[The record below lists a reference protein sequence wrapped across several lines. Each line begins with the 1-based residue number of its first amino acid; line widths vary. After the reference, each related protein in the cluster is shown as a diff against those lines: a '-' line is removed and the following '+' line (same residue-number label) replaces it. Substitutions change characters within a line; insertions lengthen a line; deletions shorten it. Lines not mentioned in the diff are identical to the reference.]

1 MAFDLPFENRNIR
14 EARNKLTRPRTEEE
28 LDPWGATV
36 RTQVPAVRAGSVHTP
51 LVPSVA
57 PTRTMSMA
65 ERIDAF
71 NRSSIYGAPEPGSIA
86 DELGLQSEVS
96 PTQTAAVNR
105 TDVTAPYI
113 PLDEAGFSLSL
124 PGVTDRPPEAPTQQP
139 YQVDPMFA
147 DTPPTVDASAER
159 MRNVLA
165 GNIPGETLSG
175 YNMMPPVLKEFAM
188 ERYEADWQKTQKAL
202 ERADSRVSGFQTAL
216 DALDFTSAYFGG
228 SIVDAWNSVKSA
240 VGGDF
245 SPMEER
251 FQEGWSFGGKEEPTE
266 IGYGMSPDFAK
277 KDLGAGD
284 HVQRFFGNEWD
295 KMRDTANR
303 QQERS
308 GKTRFFSELLLPFEA
323 GAAATLTRT
332 GFNLV
337 RATPAFAMTASRAGA
352 EGLFTAS
359 AATVKRMAAVSD
371 YPSWMWNEPHAW
383 EPAFRQQGGIVIP
396 NSMGQAQLDEF
407 GLLLDEKANI
417 FAGPLRSMPEVT
429 SSIATSNTPLVR
441 FALKMSGINPS
452 VDMASISPA
461 GKLLVAMNMQKVAS
475 EEMINTALLAGYD
488 RHARVGGTVW
498 LPGPIRRGLGG
509 GLPLQKISD
518 EGFYGDTGAL
528 WQDVFASP
536 RSERFNLSANE
547 IRMIDDYNSITNIE
561 IPRMLDEVGIS
572 AAERANPKS
581 EWYVPR
587 NVLEIKNLA
596 DDIRVDYERIQ
607 NNPQLARTYEDIMD
621 GFDAG
626 VRYDID
632 PRRTLELHMRWAY
645 RKIIKKQFTDE
656 LESQGISHTSKEMVG
671 SLRADR
677 YRAAMDYVR
686 VLATKRRRVAS
697 AIRTA
702 LKHESVAKTTL
713 NEKERAARIT
723 VQDVDMLDQI
733 IQTTTYPDLDAPRA
747 WAKAT
752 ASSVRLQEAVIR
764 KLERARDR
772 ADKQLSL
779 AIGREAGTERGMLAL
794 QGLYND
800 LEQVL
805 DNVTVT
811 PHLSDDEVRTALKG
825 PRKFREAVESGR
837 PITEIKMTERQKG
850 KYFQAKYGLRK
861 IDTKLQTAS
870 RRFRNEGDAIEEVT
884 DLRDSIDDA
893 LEMARADLAV
903 AKKNLNADE
912 SLVRRNKRTTT
923 FRQGQQS
930 ARQRQL
936 ARTQSRSKA
945 NQGRVRRASERL
957 EDVRG
962 RRQMLES
969 IRDALDA
976 QLVEGKAELNV
987 ARNGGLNADGTYV
1000 LADDGLPI
1008 GYRAAMKYYRDRL
1021 TAHADGALWGKK
1033 QGDKITV
1040 GQWQNRWFTHSDATL
1055 IDEYF
1060 KKNNVALISENTAV
1074 KGLSILANSVRFLS
1088 AVGDFAMPFIQG
1100 QLVLATNPE
1109 AWAKMTLRH
1118 YQAWFDP
1125 TVQAKLVSE
1134 NLADYQ
1140 QLARMGI
1147 PIGDPEFFSAM
1158 QAGQGLSAG
1167 AVLEFLPKGEE
1178 FRRLARLGGRQ
1189 TFGRFQSSY
1198 NAGLG
1203 HARMLLYKG
1212 ARESWSG
1219 TEDELAQYVR
1229 NLTGGLDARAL
1240 GVSPGARQA
1249 ENLWLAFSP
1258 RLLRSTIAIVADG
1271 ILKPTSPQG
1280 RRALRTL
1287 GFWLA
1292 GAHGIYVLSGLRMGK
1307 DWDEL
1312 AEGLNPL
1319 NGKRYLSHQING
1331 DWVGI
1336 GGQVRAMSQLIWG
1349 LTMGAYQEPSSLWAP
1364 NLQENPLLRF
1374 VSGRG
1379 AVGLNIVGGAVEAG
1393 TGGKVNAL
1401 QYDDVDGPLDY
1412 LAHLGT
1418 SALPFVV
1425 QGILEG
1431 EQWPTAGAAAVGAR
1445 TSPETPYDRRR
1456 THRAAALRR
1465 RGVEVGEYLTDDEWK
1480 KMGADDRVDIDNVI
1494 YANNPEIQTDIEELN
1509 EEWDSDTYYY
1519 QSKQEVIEE
1528 KYVGLLD
1535 ALWDDSYKDGK
1546 YPWGKK
1552 FRERVDGL
1560 RGEKARELKTL
1571 RDSANEFIVA
1581 RDVNT
1586 GERVRMKNPSYD
1598 PRMRSALDDFEE
1610 MEPSEHEFDMA
1621 LAEYIEVMY
1630 GQDSPDEKELM
1641 SLKLVDAAT
1650 PEYQIQ
1656 ELWGEYDYDERERR
1670 ERHLQEKL
1678 GATMLERVKRYLK
1691 KGDPDA
1697 VQQLDADREVLAE
1710 SGYWK
1715 ANETVIQDK
1724 SDYVQRAWTEY
1735 LDEPDPVLKA
1745 SIISKYDHP
1754 AAKSG
1759 NIIRDLINE
1768 RDDIRLAIRS
1778 STPEVTAILL
1788 RHGYGIQAPKD
1799 WEGIVPWL
1807 EYDQKTSG
1815 DSAWIESYPWAGTP
1829 TP

>member
-1 MAFDLPFENRNIR
+1 MSFNLPWVNPNVLNATKRLQRLTPSTPSIPGMPAPAAPFVPETAPAFGDYG
-14 EARNKLTRPRTEEE
+14 
-28 LDPWGATV
+28 PWIPGM
-36 RTQVPAVRAGSVHTP
+36 P
-51 LVPSVA
+51 A
-57 PTRTMSMA
+57 PTRTMGM
-65 ERIDAF
+65 
-71 NRSSIYGAPEPGSIA
+71 A
-86 DELGLQSEVS
+86 DELGLQSQVS
-96 PTQTAAVNR
+96 PAQTVAVNR
-105 TDVTAPYI
+105 TDVAAPYF
-113 PLDEAGFSLSL
+113 PLDEAGFGFGW
-124 PGVTDRPPEAPTQQP
+124 PGVTDRPPDTR
-139 YQVDPMFA
+139 VDTRERGMAEVFGSRDTRTDVPDA
-147 DTPPTVDASAER
+147 DAER
-159 MRNVLA
+159 MGAILA
-165 GNIPGETLSG
+165 GNIPGHVLSG
-175 YNMMPPVLKEFAM
+175 YHLMPPVLKEFAM
-188 ERYEADWQKTQKAL
+188 ERYKADWQKTQEAL
-202 ERADSRVSGFQTAL
+202 ERSDSRVSGFQTFL
-216 DALDFTSAYFGG
+216 DTVDFTSAYFGG
-228 SIVDAWNSVKSA
+228 SMVDAWNSVKSA

-245 SPMEER
+245 APVQER
-251 FQEGWSFGGKEEPTE
+251 FQEGWSVGGRDEPE
-266 IGYGMSPDFAK
+266 SVIRGMAPDFGK
-277 KDLGAGD
+277 KDLGVGD
-284 HVQRFFGNEWD
+284 HIQQFFGNEWD
-295 KMRDTANR
+295 KLQDTANR

-337 RATPAFAMTASRAGA
+337 RATPAFARAGA
-352 EGLFTAS
+352 QGMSTVTR
-359 AATVKRMAAVSD
+359 ATVKQIAAVSD
-371 YPSWMWNEPHAW
+371 YPSWMWEEGYTW
-383 EPAFRQQGGIVIP
+383 EPAFRQRGGIVIP
-396 NSMGQAQLDEF
+396 NSMGQAQLEEF

-417 FAGPLRSMPEVT
+417 FAGPLRSMREVIP
-429 SSIATSNTPLVR
+429 SIATSDTPMLR

-461 GKLLVAMNMQKVAS
+461 GKLLVGMNMQKVAS

-488 RHARVGGTVW
+488 RHGAVGVK
-498 LPGPIRRGLGG
+498 RFFGG
-509 GLPLQKISD
+509 GSPLQKISD

-528 WQDVFASP
+528 WQEVFANP
-536 RSERFNLSANE
+536 RSERFKEFVSGDE

-596 DDIRVDYERIQ
+596 DDLRVNYERIQ
-607 NNPQLARTYEDIMD
+607 NNPELARTYEDIMD

-632 PRRTLELHMRWAY
+632 PRRTLELHLRWAY

-656 LESQGISHTSKEMVG
+656 LESQGISHTSKELVG
-671 SLRADR
+671 TLRADR

-697 AIRTA
+697 AVRTA

-713 NEKERAARIT
+713 NEGERATRIT

-733 IQTTTYPDLDAPRA
+733 IQTTTYPDLDTPRV

-764 KLERARDR
+764 KLDRARDR

-800 LEQVL
+800 LEQIL

-850 KYFQAKYGLRK
+850 KYFQTKYGLRK
-861 IDTKLQTAS
+861 IDAKLQTAS

-903 AKKNLNADE
+903 AKKNLNAAE

-930 ARQRQL
+930 ARKNQLVRQ
-936 ARTQSRSKA
+936 QNRSKA
-945 NQGRVRRASERL
+945 NRGRVMRASERL

-987 ARNGGLNADGTYV
+987 ARNGGLNDDGTYV
-1000 LADDGLPI
+1000 LADGGLPI
-1008 GYRAAMKYYRDRL
+1008 GYRAAMKYYRDRM

-1033 QGDKITV
+1033 QGDKITI
-1040 GQWQNRWFTHSDATL
+1040 GQWQNRWLTHSDATL
-1055 IDEYF
+1055 IDEYY
-1060 KKNNVALISENTAV
+1060 KKNQVALISENTAI

-1158 QAGQGLSAG
+1158 QAGQGLSVG
-1167 AVLEFLPKGEE
+1167 AALEFLPKGAE
-1178 FRRLARLGGRQ
+1178 FRQLMRHGGKQ
-1189 TFGRFQSSY
+1189 TFGRFQASY

-1212 ARESWSG
+1212 ARESWEG
-1219 TEDELAQYVR
+1219 THAKLASETLVDYQRRIGQAENELAQYVR
-1229 NLTGGLDARAL
+1229 NLTGGLDTRAL
-1240 GVSPGARQA
+1240 GVGPGARQA

-1271 ILKPTSPQG
+1271 ILNPTSPQG
-1280 RRALRTL
+1280 KRAWRTL
-1287 GFWLA
+1287 GTWAA
-1292 GAHGIYVLSGLRMGK
+1292 GAHGMYVLSGMAMGK

-1336 GGQVRAMSQLIWG
+1336 GGQVRAMMQLMYG
-1349 LTMGAYQEPSSLWAP
+1349 LTMGAYQEPSNLVAP
-1364 NLQENPLLRF
+1364 NLQDNPLLRF
-1374 VSGRG
+1374 LSGRG
-1379 AVGLNIVGGAVEAG
+1379 AVGLNLVGGAVEAG

-1401 QYDDVDGPLDY
+1401 QFDDVDGPLDY

-1418 SALPFVV
+1418 SAMPFVV
-1425 QGILEG
+1425 QGLLEG
-1431 EQWPTAGAAAVGAR
+1431 EQWPTAGAAMVGAR
-1445 TSPETPYDRRR
+1445 TSPETAYDRRR
-1456 THRAAALRR
+1456 VERMAEARRQGFEVEEWSDLEGDERNAVDEAIRANSP
-1465 RGVEVGEYLTDDEWK
+1465 E
-1480 KMGADDRVDIDNVI
+1480 I
-1494 YANNPEIQTDIEELN
+1494 YADIEKVN
-1509 EEWDSDTYYY
+1509 ESWDSDTYYY
-1519 QSKQEVIEE
+1519 QSKQKTIED

-1535 ALWDDSYKDGK
+1535 GVWDDSYKDGK

-1552 FRERVDGL
+1552 FRERVDEL
-1560 RGEKARELKTL
+1560 RGEKARDLKAL
-1571 RDSANEFIVA
+1571 RDSANEFIFA
-1581 RDVNT
+1581 RDDNT
-1586 GERVRMKNPSYD
+1586 GERVRMKNSSYD
-1598 PRMRSALDDFEE
+1598 PRMRGALDDFEE
-1610 MEPSEHEFDMA
+1610 MEPSELEFDLA
-1621 LAEYIEVMY
+1621 LTEYIEVMY

-1710 SGYWK
+1710 SGYWR
-1715 ANETVIQDK
+1715 ANESVKTGKPLFWQA
-1724 SDYVQRAWTEY
+1724 AWDEY

-1745 SIISKYDHP
+1745 SIIVKYED
-1754 AAKSG
+1754 AEAESG
-1759 NIIRDLINE
+1759 NIIRDMKNE
-1768 RDDIRLAIRS
+1768 RDDLRLDIRAIY
-1778 STPEVTAILL
+1778 PEVTAILL
-1788 RHGYGIQAPKD
+1788 RHGYGIQAPRD

-1807 EYDQKTSG
+1807 EYDQKILG
-1815 DSAWIESYPWAGTP
+1815 NLAWEEAYPWASVPTSTP